1 MAQLGAQHVAANP
14 CFVVGNQGAAG
25 DQVLYTD
32 VNTGAPGAL
41 GEENTYSTVAS
52 VPARRD
58 SATPC

>member
-1 MAQLGAQHVAANP
+1 MDLNAAKP
-14 CFVVGNQGAAG
+14 GLVGNQGAAG